1 MTTIP
6 TIVESAIHEASHA
19 TLIIL
24 VLKREIESV
33 EVNERGGGLT
43 QAVPQDKPPP
53 LPKPWEQR
61 TIDSCAINFCGAI
74 AAAKHCKYELRYDYD
89 FEDHGAES
97 DLQNFDFKARLICG
111 NDRDRIAALRQLA
124 MTRAKELVNEFWN
137 AIVEVSLD
145 LLDQRKLNHDE
156 VLAAIARSGVG
167 AKALGLAGVE
177 IKQRRDGFWWVCRRD
192 GSGFAARSFAE
203 ALRRL

>member
-1 MTTIP
+1 MTIP
-6 TIVESAIHEASHA
+6 TLVETAVHEASHA

-24 VLKREIESV
+24 VLKRKLAYVQISA
-33 EVNERGGGLT
+33 RGGGLT
-43 QAVPQDKPPP
+43 RAVPQDKPPP

-61 TIDSCAINFCGAI
+61 AIDSCAINFCGAI
-74 AAAKHCKYELRYDYD
+74 AAAKHCKYELRYDND
-89 FEDHGAES
+89 FEDHGAGS

-124 MTRAKELVNEFWN
+124 MTKAKALVTEFWN

-145 LLDQRKLNHDE
+145 LVDKRKLGHDE

-167 AKALGLAGVE
+167 AKALGLAGAE
-177 IKQRRDGFWWVCRRD
+177 IKQRRDGFWWAYRRD

-203 ALRRL
+203 VIKRL